1 MAFFSRTVFLRT
13 LLLSLFVISLN
24 GLAKDSPKN
33 YKEKQTKALRAPVY
47 EALMEAQELQQA
59 GKNKDA
65 IKILDKLKKRSGK
78 RALQAHE
85 WVQLYNFY
93 AYVYLGMENY
103 DQAIKYFEKV
113 LKEKELTLGLAR
125 QTKYTLAQLYISQ
138 GNPKK
143 GVEVLED
150 WFDITDK
157 FTPDAYVLLA
167 QAYLQNKQ
175 MDNALAPLKKAF
187 ALAKEQ
193 GKPEKENWY
202 SLLQYIYAE
211 KKDYKKQRDA
221 LEVLVN
227 RWPKK
232 NYWLALVGVY
242 SELEQEK
249 EQLFAM
255 KSAYIQGMLD
265 REPYIVTLA
274 QMLAAEGIPYEA
286 AKVMEKGFKDKLV
299 EESEKNLERV
309 ADYWRRSQ
317 EVKRA
322 IPYQVRAAKMAA
334 SGEASLRLAG
344 MYLTDM
350 DETKA
355 VDAIQQALK
364 KGDLRNPLDAQMLL
378 GQAAFQAKRF
388 SEAKKAFAQVAKA
401 ASKDPKSDKSKRLA
415 KTAKNWQHY
424 IDNEIKRQAQLK
436 KYLG

>member
-1 MAFFSRTVFLRT
+1 MTVFIRSII
-13 LLLSLFVISLN
+13 LSLLVISLN
-24 GLAKDSPKN
+24 GLAKDNPKN

-47 EALMEAQELQQA
+47 EALMDAQELQQA
-59 GKNKDA
+59 GKNKEA
-65 IKILDKLKKRSGK
+65 VKILDKLKKRSGK

-103 DQAIKYFEKV
+103 SEAINYFEKV
-113 LKEKELTLGLAR
+113 LKEKELTLGLAI

-138 GNPKK
+138 GNTKK
-143 GVEVLED
+143 GVQVLED
-150 WFDITDK
+150 WFDITEK
-157 FTPDAYVLLA
+157 VTPNAYVLLT
-167 QAYLQNKQ
+167 QAYLQDKQ
-175 MDNALAPLKKAF
+175 TDKALAPLQKAF

-221 LEVLVN
+221 LEILVN

-242 SELEQEK
+242 SELGQEK

-265 REPYIVTLA
+265 REPYLVTLA

-286 AKVMEKGFKDKLV
+286 AKVMEKGFSDKLI

-317 EVKRA
+317 EIKRA
-322 IPYQVRAAKMAA
+322 IPYQIRAAKMAV

-350 DETKA
+350 DETNA
-355 VDAIQQALK
+355 VDAIKQAIK

-388 SEAKKAFAQVAKA
+388 NEAKKAFAQVAKTA
-401 ASKDPKSDKSKRLA
+401 AKESKSEKSKRLA
-415 KTAKNWQHY
+415 KTATNWQRY
-424 IDNEIKRQAQLK
+424 IENEIKRQGQIK

>member
-1 MAFFSRTVFLRT
+1 MTVFIRSII
-13 LLLSLFVISLN
+13 LSLLVISLN
-24 GLAKDSPKN
+24 GLAKDNPKN

-47 EALMEAQELQQA
+47 EALMEAQELQQV
-59 GKNKDA
+59 GKNKEA
-65 IKILDKLKKRSGK
+65 VKILDKLKKRSGK

-103 DQAIKYFEKV
+103 SEAINYFEKV
-113 LKEKELTLGLAR
+113 LKEKELTLGLAI

-138 GNPKK
+138 GNSKK
-143 GVEVLED
+143 GVQVLED

-157 FTPDAYVLLA
+157 VTSNAYVLLA
-167 QAYLQNKQ
+167 QAYLQDKQ
-175 MDNALAPLKKAF
+175 TDKALAPLQKAF
-187 ALAKEQ
+187 ALAQEQ
-193 GKPEKENWY
+193 GKPDKENWY
-202 SLLQYIYAE
+202 LLLQYIYAE

-242 SELEQEK
+242 SELGQEK

-265 REPYIVTLA
+265 REPYLVTLA

-286 AKVMEKGFKDKLV
+286 AKVMEKGFNDKLI

-317 EVKRA
+317 EIKRA
-322 IPYQVRAAKMAA
+322 IPFQIKAAKMAN

-350 DETKA
+350 NETKA
-355 VDAIQQALK
+355 VDAIKQALK

-388 SEAKKAFAQVAKA
+388 NEAKKAFAQVAKTVA
-401 ASKDPKSDKSKRLA
+401 KESKSDKSKRLA
-415 KTAKNWQHY
+415 KTAKNWQRY
-424 IDNEIKRQAQLK
+424 IENEIKRQDQIK